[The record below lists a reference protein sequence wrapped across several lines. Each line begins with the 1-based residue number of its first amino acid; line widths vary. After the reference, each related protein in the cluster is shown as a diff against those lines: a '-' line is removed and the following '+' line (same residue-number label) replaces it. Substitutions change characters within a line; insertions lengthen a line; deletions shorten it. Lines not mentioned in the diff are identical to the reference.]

1 MFAKKKPA
9 RTCDKGHPLEQSWER
24 CPYCEAEKG
33 SPSAGPA
40 ASATARDSTDELPE
54 LPRDVRDAARRPV
67 LVPRRAAP
75 EGLPGGWLVALSGE
89 QAGRDFR
96 LDHGRNV
103 LGKSADCAVAVK
115 DAQASERHVLIE
127 VREGGEVTL
136 EDLGSRHGTLVN
148 GEAPSG
154 RVTLHDGDR
163 IRLGQTELVFRAFR
177 VD

>member
-33 SPSAGPA
+33 APA
-40 ASATARDSTDELPE
+40 ATPASGAAKDSTDALPE
-54 LPRDVRDAARRPV
+54 LPRDVRDSARRPV

-75 EGLPGGWLVALSGE
+75 EGLPAGWLVAVTGE

-103 LGKSADCAVAVK
+103 LGKGPDCAVGVK

-136 EDLGSRHGTLVN
+136 EDLGSRHGTFVN
-148 GEAPSG
+148 GTAPAG
-154 RVTLHDGDR
+154 RVVLHDGDR
-163 IRLGQTELVFRAFR
+163 VRLGQTELVFRAFR
-177 VD
+177 PD